1 LKKYIKIIIYILCGI
16 AYSDLIFNP
25 QKGFHFI
32 SFFDKIQIP
41 IVILLLSSLITI
53 IVNEIPEN
61 KFKTKIEKF
70 KIPSMIT
77 FLICSLLI
85 LNEVFFNFHFNQE
98 IEFLIA
104 LIFSIPIP
112 FIVSELITTSKI
124 NKTYFLLFGLILTIT
139 TAIFFKFVYEPYEDY
154 WNETPIIFVHQWIRN
169 WLIFIG
175 LNLIIIYSLLRNKE
189 KNYR

>member
-1 LKKYIKIIIYILCGI
+1 MKKYIKIIVYILCGI

-32 SFFDKIQIP
+32 PFFAEIQVP
-41 IVILLLSSLITI
+41 IVILLLLSLFIITA
-53 IVNEIPEN
+53 NKIPEN

-70 KIPSMIT
+70 KILSMIT

-85 LNEVFFNFHFNQE
+85 LNEIFFNFRFNQG
-98 IEFLIA
+98 IDFLIV
-104 LIFSIPIP
+104 LTFSIPIP
-112 FIVSELITTSKI
+112 FIVSELIIRTKI
-124 NKTYFLLFGLILTIT
+124 NKTFILLFGLILTIT
-139 TAIFFKFVYEPYEDY
+139 TSIYFKLIYVPYEDY
-154 WNETPIIFVHQWIRN
+154 WNETPIIFVHQWTRN

-175 LNLIIIYSLLRNKE
+175 LNLIIISRLL